1 MLWKIFKSLHQ
12 FEVITFYSS
21 SDIQE
26 YYEEILRDVHRSPA
40 QVQREAA
47 ILAKKWENVSLEEK
61 IRSVEEI
68 MSRISETGSPTN
80 GVSTC
85 DSNLEITSNGVSH
98 IKVKTDDTKMPS
110 QYDTGVPRIFVD
122 SQKTITTPI
131 EVPLKE
137 TFTDKSE
144 MTDITSGGDISIA
157 DEKLDLP
164 RTENIQSVSDDGS
177 LTDSYEELV
186 LQANDQE
193 KH

>member
-1 MLWKIFKSLHQ
+1 M
-12 FEVITFYSS
+12 
-21 SDIQE
+21 
-26 YYEEILRDVHRSPA
+26 
-40 QVQREAA
+40 
-47 ILAKKWENVSLEEK
+47 EEK

-68 MSRISETGSPTN
+68 MSRISETGGPTN
-80 GVSTC
+80 GFSTC

-122 SQKTITTPI
+122 SQKTIATPI